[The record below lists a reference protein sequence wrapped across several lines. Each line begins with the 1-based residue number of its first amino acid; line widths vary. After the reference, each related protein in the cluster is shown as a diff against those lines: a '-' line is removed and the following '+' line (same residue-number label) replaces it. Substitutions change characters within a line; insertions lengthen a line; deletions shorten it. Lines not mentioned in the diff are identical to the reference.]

1 MAIYHIDDVLKVLE
15 GAERIGTSNDFP
27 EGSRYIQISETLTT
41 QMIEAIKRDIDYRSE

>member
-1 MAIYHIDDVLKVLE
+1 MAIYHIGDVLMVLE